1 MASQPDAVAG
11 DALDREL
18 ADLLDVERF
27 EPPAEF
33 RAHALLKDPAVYE
46 QAARDPNAWWAAQA
60 EQLDWFQKWTRV
72 LNDDDPP
79 FYQWFTGG
87 TLNVSYNCLDR
98 HVIAGSGGRVAFHWR
113 GEDGQERDIT
123 YAGLLA
129 EVERFAN
136 ALKDVGVGKGDVV
149 GISLPMIPEVVV
161 TMLACARIG
170 APHNVV
176 FGGFSPSAV
185 RERLEVSSAKAL
197 IIADGARRKGKTV
210 AVKAALDGAVE
221 DLATL

>member
-11 DALDREL
+11 EALDRQL
-18 ADLLDVERF
+18 SDLLDVERF
-27 EPPAEF
+27 EPRAGFPA
-33 RAHALLKDPAVYE
+33 RALLKDPAVDE
-46 QAARDPNAWWAAQA
+46 QAPPVPKAWGAAQA

-72 LNDDDPP
+72 MNDDDPP

-136 ALKDVGVGKGDVV
+136 ALNDV
-149 GISLPMIPEVVV
+149 
-161 TMLACARIG
+161 
-170 APHNVV
+170 
-176 FGGFSPSAV
+176 
-185 RERLEVSSAKAL
+185 
-197 IIADGARRKGKTV
+197 
-210 AVKAALDGAVE
+210 
-221 DLATL
+221 